1 MKIKITILLIISLF
15 IGANLFAQTDDQ
27 GGVSTS
33 YDRLSISTFFIE
45 PLDSISEKT
54 VNRMK
59 NLPISNKFDSHN
71 IDISLFKI
79 KLNHRNDN
87 SESENISLLNNSLS
101 EVSKDVIAKWF
112 NRSATGDFNME
123 LIQQKGL
130 NNATDNSMVVAGGSQ
145 LGDNVVKDAGE
156 KLINKTYAIIYDIN
170 VKNMKQVY
178 DEQDA
183 KAKQTDPNAAPVERL
198 NEGYQASYTAY
209 LFKIDFNDSISNSF
223 YNEYWSDASNHNEA
237 KVEKFKSALFPYKYV
252 SRYSSSV
259 SSSQVKK
266 PTTDLEKAYRR
277 TMPQLLDGIANK
289 INKEA
294 IEKLTGNN
302 ESLLFVS
309 GVSNYKIFYDEKV
322 LFLH

>member
-1 MKIKITILLIISLF
+1 MNLKNKTLLFSSLLLLILNSNVF
-15 IGANLFAQTDDQ
+15 SQTSDEQ
-27 GGVSTS
+27 SGVSTS

-59 NLPISNKFDSHN
+59 NLTISNKFDNHN

-79 KLNHRNDN
+79 SLNHRNDN
-87 SESENISLLNNSLS
+87 SESENITLLNNSLS

-112 NRSATGDFNME
+112 NRSENGDFNME

-183 KAKQTDPNAAPVERL
+183 KSKQTDPNAAPVERL
-198 NEGYQASYTAY
+198 NEGYHATYTAY
-209 LFKIDFNDSISNSF
+209 LLKLILMIQYQILFIMSIG
-223 YNEYWSDASNHNEA
+223 
-237 KVEKFKSALFPYKYV
+237 LML
-252 SRYSSSV
+252 
-259 SSSQVKK
+259 Q
-266 PTTDLEKAYRR
+266 TTMKQKLKNLN
-277 TMPQLLDGIANK
+277 QLRFH
-289 INKEA
+289 INM
-294 IEKLTGNN
+294 
-302 ESLLFVS
+302 
-309 GVSNYKIFYDEKV
+309 
-322 LFLH
+322 